1 MSIENVEIEG
11 PIQAPPIDSGPN
23 IWRKAWLFSRQWPIF
38 SVALLS
44 TLIFVGIFAPLIAP
58 EDPIRPSLVERN
70 APPFWYSDAEYTRF
84 LGADQLGR
92 DVFSRLVHGAR
103 ISLIVVSVSIVSGLL
118 VGSAMGLVAGYFGGV
133 IDEILMRIVDVWL
146 SIPFILLA
154 MVAVIIFGQSF
165 TVLVLL
171 LALFSWVPFVR
182 NVRAET
188 LTLKERDYVMMSRVV
203 GASTFW
209 ILFRH
214 ILPGTIN
221 TIMVIASLRVGQLI
235 MIESILSFLGAG
247 IPPPTPSWGVMI
259 NDGRAYIN
267 DAWWISFFPGMAIIL
282 IVLAANF
289 FGDWVRDHFDPRL
302 RDLGNAPPSQQLDAE
317 SSHEDA

>member
-1 MSIENVEIEG
+1 MSIENVEIEV
-11 PIQAPPIDSGPN
+11 PIHAPKVDSGVPVWKKT
-23 IWRKAWLFSRQWPIF
+23 IQFTRQWPVF

-44 TLIFVGIFAPLIAP
+44 LLIIVGVFAPLVAP
-58 EDPIRPSLVERN
+58 DNPIRPVLAERN
-70 APPFWYSDAEYTRF
+70 SPPFWYSDAKHTRF

-103 ISLIVVSVSIVSGLL
+103 ISLIVVSVSLVTGLII
-118 VGSAMGLVAGYFGGV
+118 GSAMGLVSGYFGGLV
-133 IDEILMRIVDVWL
+133 DEVLMRIVDVWL

-154 MVAVIIFGQSF
+154 MVATIIFGQSF
-165 TVLVLL
+165 TVLVAL

-182 NVRAET
+182 MVRAET
-188 LTLKERDYVMMSRVV
+188 LSLKEREYVSMSKVV
-203 GASTFW
+203 GASTFR
-209 ILFRH
+209 ILLRH

-267 DAWWISFFPGMAIIL
+267 DAWWISFFPGIAIVL

-289 FGDWVRDHFDPRL
+289 FGDWMRDHFDPRL
-302 RDLGNAPPSQQLDAE
+302 RQLGE
-317 SSHEDA
+317 